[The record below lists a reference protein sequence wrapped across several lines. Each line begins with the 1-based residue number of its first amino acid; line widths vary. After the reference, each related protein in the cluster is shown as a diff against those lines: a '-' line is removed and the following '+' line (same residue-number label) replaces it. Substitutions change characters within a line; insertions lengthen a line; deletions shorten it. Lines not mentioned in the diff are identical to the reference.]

1 MIKNEQ
7 ERQRIGSRIAE
18 LRKTVEWTDAAGIRR
33 TGMTQTDLA
42 QITGLT
48 RTHILRIEQG
58 KYSVGLDYLAAIAEA
73 LGCEI
78 DFINK

>member
-7 ERQRIGSRIAE
+7 ERQRIGQRIAD
-18 LRKTVEWTDAAGIRR
+18 LRKAVEWTDGNGIHRK
-33 TGMTQTDLA
+33 GMTQTELA
-42 QITGLT
+42 LITGLT